1 MTAGSHSRPST
12 ADPAPAWES
21 AEVDLPGRM
30 LTLVYRVACQTGH
43 SRRTSATLCTRILCA
58 QPDATESRA
67 VADAGRQVRARVLT
81 ELRAD
86 LGRRIDRPR
95 LDAAL
100 RDAVLLDEVTLL
112 PPRQRFALWSTA
124 VDHLTT
130 AELATRTG
138 WTSPQIVRLLRG
150 ALRTVTSKATL
161 PA

>member
-1 MTAGSHSRPST
+1 M
-12 ADPAPAWES
+12 
-21 AEVDLPGRM
+21 
-30 LTLVYRVACQTGH
+30 
-43 SRRTSATLCTRILCA
+43 
-58 QPDATESRA
+58 
-67 VADAGRQVRARVLT
+67 RARVLT

-124 VDHLTT
+124 VEHLTT

-138 WTSPQIVRLLRG
+138 WTSPRSPG
-150 ALRTVTSKATL
+150 CCEAGCE
-161 PA
+161 P

>member
-1 MTAGSHSRPST
+1 MTAGSRSRPSP
-12 ADPAPAWES
+12 ADPVPEWGS
-21 AEVDLPGRM
+21 AEADLPGRM

-43 SRRTSATLCTRILCA
+43 SRRTSATLCSRILSA

-67 VADAGRQVRARVLT
+67 VVNAGRQVRARVLL

-138 WTSPQIVRLLRG
+138 WTSPQIARLLRG

>member
-1 MTAGSHSRPST
+1 MTA
-12 ADPAPAWES
+12 APVPEWES

-30 LTLVYRVACQTGH
+30 LTLVYRVACQTGQ
-43 SRRTSATLCTRILCA
+43 SRRTSVRLCSRILCA
-58 QPDATESRA
+58 QPDVTESGS
-67 VADAGRQVRARVLT
+67 VVDAGRQVRARVLT

-138 WTSPQIVRLLRG
+138 WTSPQIARLLRG

>member
-1 MTAGSHSRPST
+1 MTAGPV
-12 ADPAPAWES
+12 PAWES
-21 AEVDLPGRM
+21 VEVDLPGRM
-30 LTLVYRVACQTGH
+30 LTLVYRVACQTGQ
-43 SRRTSATLCTRILCA
+43 SRRTSVRLCRRILGA
-58 QPDATESRA
+58 QPDATEPRA
-67 VADAGRQVRARVLT
+67 VVDAGRHVRARVLT

-124 VDHLTT
+124 VEHLTT

-138 WTSPQIVRLLRG
+138 WTSPQIARLLRG

>member
-1 MTAGSHSRPST
+1 MTTESHSRPSPT
-12 ADPAPAWES
+12 RPVPEWEP

-43 SRRTSATLCTRILCA
+43 SRRRSATLCSRILCA
-58 QPDATESRA
+58 QPDATDSRA
-67 VADAGRQVRARVLT
+67 VADAGRQVRARVLMQLRT
-81 ELRAD
+81 E

-100 RDAVLLDEVTLL
+100 RDAVLLDEVTQL

-130 AELATRTG
+130 AELAIRTG
-138 WTSPQIVRLLRG
+138 WTSPQIARLLRG

-161 PA
+161 PG

>member
-1 MTAGSHSRPST
+1 MPE
-12 ADPAPAWES
+12 WES

-43 SRRTSATLCTRILCA
+43 SRRKSAALCSRILCA
-58 QPDATESRA
+58 QPDAAGSRA
-67 VADAGRQVRARVLT
+67 VVDAGRQVRTRVLV
-81 ELRAD
+81 ELRAV
-86 LGRRIDRPR
+86 LGRRIGRSR

-138 WTSPQIVRLLRG
+138 WTSPQIARLLRG

>member
-1 MTAGSHSRPST
+1 MTAESRSRSSVAGTVPE
-12 ADPAPAWES
+12 WES

-43 SRRTSATLCTRILCA
+43 SRRTSATLCRRILCA
-58 QPDATESRA
+58 QPKATESRA
-67 VADAGRQVRARVLT
+67 VVDAGRQVRARVLL

-138 WTSPQIVRLLRG
+138 WTSPQIARLLRG

>member
-1 MTAGSHSRPST
+1 MTAGPV
-12 ADPAPAWES
+12 PEWES

-43 SRRTSATLCTRILCA
+43 SRRASATLCSRILCA
-58 QPDATESRA
+58 QPDVTEWQA
-67 VADAGRQVRARVLT
+67 VVDAGRQVRARVLT

-100 RDAVLLDEVTLL
+100 WDAVLLDEVTLL

-138 WTSPQIVRLLRG
+138 WTSPQIARLLRG

>member
-1 MTAGSHSRPST
+1 MTTGSRSRSSAAVPVRER
-12 ADPAPAWES
+12 ES

-43 SRRTSATLCTRILCA
+43 SRRTSAALCSRILGA
-58 QPDATESRA
+58 QPDADRSPA
-67 VADAGRQVRARVLT
+67 SVDAGRQVRTRVLV
-81 ELRAD
+81 ELRD
-86 LGRRIDRPR
+86 VLGRRIDRPR

-100 RDAVLLDEVTLL
+100 RDAVLLDEVALL

-124 VDHLTT
+124 VEHLTT

-138 WTSPQIVRLLRG
+138 WTSPQIARLLRG